1 MPDSISFNE
10 GLGSFIGPM
19 NCYARILTGLGII
32 VKKSQKSPVTFRSIC
47 LVSGLISRIKLIGAD

>member
-10 GLGSFIGPM
+10 GLRSFIGSM

-32 VKKSQKSPVTFRSIC
+32 VKKSQKGHVTF
-47 LVSGLISRIKLIGAD
+47 